1 MSGKKANSNKQENK
15 SSSFSKTIDKASKYL
30 LTAWVIILFI
40 QTFIIYIFAY

>member
-15 SSSFSKTIDKASKYL
+15 PNRFSKTIDKASKYL